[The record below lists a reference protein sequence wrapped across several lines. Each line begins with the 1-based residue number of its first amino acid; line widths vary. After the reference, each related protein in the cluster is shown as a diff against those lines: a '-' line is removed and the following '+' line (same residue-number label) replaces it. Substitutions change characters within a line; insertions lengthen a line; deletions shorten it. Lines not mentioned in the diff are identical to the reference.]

1 MFGLDKSSQHPFFM
15 KIECIWLARPVI
27 ILIVE
32 NLILYHIA
40 SSRSCLVN
48 HIREGET
55 IMAEK
60 RNFAL
65 RDAEGDETH
74 VFAGT
79 APRQAALKAATRGF
93 TDIRLREKGTKKVH
107 IFRGERK
114 QVQRPKKAPAW
125 MPQKIWRPSV
135 RKICIEKLEEI

>member
-1 MFGLDKSSQHPFFM
+1 MPG
-15 KIECIWLARPVI
+15 IECIWLACHVI

-32 NLILYHIA
+32 NLILYHIT
-40 SSRSCLVN
+40 SSRSCLAN
-48 HIREGET
+48 HIREGEK

-65 RDAEGDETH
+65 RDAEGNEVH

-107 IFRGERK
+107 VYQGERK
-114 QVQRPKKAPAW
+114 QVQKPKKAPTW
-125 MPQKIWRPSV
+125 MPKKIWKPSV
-135 RKICIEKLEEI
+135 RKIRIEKLDEL

>member
-1 MFGLDKSSQHPFFM
+1 M
-15 KIECIWLARPVI
+15 

-32 NLILYHIA
+32 NLILYPIA
-40 SSRSCLVN
+40 LRN
-48 HIREGET
+48 HTRQGEA

-65 RDAEGDETH
+65 RDAEGNEAH

-79 APRQAALKAATRGF
+79 APRQAALKAATMGF

-107 IFRGERK
+107 VFRGERK
-114 QVQRPKKAPAW
+114 QIPRPKKAPAW
-125 MPQKIWRPSV
+125 MPKKIWKPSV
-135 RKICIEKLEEI
+135 KKIRIEKLEEI